1 MRDEERVC
9 AALECVVRV
18 GDVDEG
24 RTDRPST
31 VAIRELAL
39 KQGLIAW
46 HPVAG
51 RFVLTSSGRARRS
64 QQRARATQSVVSFP
78 VDRRRSERRN

>member
-9 AALECVVRV
+9 AALECVGRV
-18 GDVDEG
+18 GDGDG
-24 RTDRPST
+24 RRTDRPAT
-31 VAIRELAL
+31 AAIRELAL
-39 KQGLIAW
+39 DQGLIAW